1 VAISVDEGKPTTTEQ
16 WVLHAYALIVLDYHQ
31 YPQNYDVPADGIR
44 RLMKRVV
51 YRKWLELDLVLAAFC
66 YAAARGY
73 QLKLARTAM
82 LMRAAEG
89 RPLREVVFVD
99 YKATRRGDPRIT

>member
-1 VAISVDEGKPTTTEQ
+1 MSILVDGVKPTTVEQ
-16 WVLHAYALIVLDYHQ
+16 WVLHGYECILQDYRQ
-31 YPQNYDVPADGIR
+31 YPQNYDIPADGIR
-44 RLMKRVV
+44 RLMRRVA
-51 YRKWLELDLVLAAFC
+51 YRGWAELDLVLAAFC

-82 LMRAAEG
+82 LMRAAQG

-99 YKATRRGDPRIT
+99 YKATRRDAPRIT

>member
-1 VAISVDEGKPTTTEQ
+1 VAISVDAGKPTTTEQ
-16 WVLHAYALIVLDYHQ
+16 WVQHAYDLIVQDYQQ

-51 YRKWLELDLVLAAFC
+51 YRRWVELDLVLAAFC

-73 QLKLARTAM
+73 RLKLAYIAM

-89 RPLREVVFVD
+89 RTLREVVFVD
-99 YKATRRGDPRIT
+99 YKATRRDDPRIT

>member
-1 VAISVDEGKPTTTEQ
+1 LANGGKPTTTEQ
-16 WVLHAYALIVLDYHQ
+16 WVVYAYDRIVQDYRL
-31 YPQNYDVPADGIR
+31 YPQSYDIPADGIR
-44 RLMKRVV
+44 RLMKRVA
-51 YRKWLELDLVLAAFC
+51 YREWAELDLVLAAFC

-82 LMRAAEG
+82 LMRAVEG

-99 YKATRRGDPRIT
+99 YKATRRDDPRIT